1 GAAGGPGG
9 ADDGLAVV
17 EAAQVVPLRGG
28 RARNVQ
34 PHRVGAG
41 RDQQRAERCRAAVLE
56 AQTLCGGVES
66 RDTRPEAQLD
76 ALLLVVLGPAER
88 NPVLLGCAGQ
98 VVLRQVGP
106 IDWWI

>member
-1 GAAGGPGG
+1 
-9 ADDGLAVV
+9 
-17 EAAQVVPLRGG
+17 
-28 RARNVQ
+28 
-34 PHRVGAG
+34 
-41 RDQQRAERCRAAVLE
+41 RCRATVLE

-88 NPVLLGCAGQ
+88 NPVLLGRAGQ

-106 IDWWI
+106 IDWWIAVRADHRRRPVLPFAPEHLGRGEAGGATADDDDRGW